1 MARGFSDRLTSWR
14 ERRRERYVERAG
26 YPLERGGRPS
36 GSLGFQILALGV
48 VAVLAV
54 ATFLLSYY
62 AAS

>member
-14 ERRRERYVERAG
+14 ERRRERYPERAG
-26 YPLERGGRPS
+26 HLLDRGGRPT
-36 GSLGFQILALGV
+36 GSFGFQIFALGV